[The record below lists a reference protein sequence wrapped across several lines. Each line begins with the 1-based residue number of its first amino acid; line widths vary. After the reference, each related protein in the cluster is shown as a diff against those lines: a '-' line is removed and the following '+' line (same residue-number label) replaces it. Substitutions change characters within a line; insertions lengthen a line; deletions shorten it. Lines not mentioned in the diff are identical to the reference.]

1 MLVLHGATLLAGSR
15 CLLVPALQALVGLLE
30 PAIGAQVRGF
40 VEGLL
45 PPKPASPAPATPTH
59 AQIVAR

>member
-1 MLVLHGATLLAGSR
+1 M
-15 CLLVPALQALVGLLE
+15 GLLE

-59 AQIVAR
+59 AQIVARLHKLYDSETQLVRKVDEVEGRG